1 MTCAAGGFVTVRL
14 LLLLVLGP
22 VVCLGEESQN
32 TSCPEKNNDC
42 TCKHETIMCVN
53 VKWAKQA
60 EGRGRFLQADPEVLP
75 VHCSRTAGAPKQAA
89 L

>member
-1 MTCAAGGFVTVRL
+1 
-14 LLLLVLGP
+14 
-22 VVCLGEESQN
+22 
-32 TSCPEKNNDC
+32 
-42 TCKHETIMCVN
+42 MCVN

-60 EGRGRFLQADPEVLP
+60 EGQGRVMQADPEVLP